1 MNKKSIKNLIIG
13 GSIFV
18 VLVVAI
24 IILVTVIN
32 KPTETPIFQ
41 TDSDGTTLLLYNGAD
56 KDVVIPKEIKII
68 GKSAFENNSTIETL
82 EFASGSKI
90 ETIARYAFKDCVSL
104 KSIYIPNTV
113 TSIGY
118 GAFQGCT
125 KLDDVNIPESVEVI
139 DANAFNGCLGLNE
152 VNLNDGLTEI
162 GDYAF
167 ASTPITY
174 MYFPSTLEKIG
185 KGVFSNCSKLNELSV
200 AEANEKFTVKSNIL
214 YTTANDGTKEIILV
228 LKTSATTLTIADNVS
243 KIYSNAFFSA
253 ESLRELI
260 IPATVKEIENDALVG
275 CTNLE
280 KITVPFI
287 GTSINSLAAFGS
299 IFGTKSMVN
308 LKEVVVLQG
317 TTVVE
322 KAFKDFS
329 NIVTITLPQNVSAI
343 GNEAFSGCSSLTTI
357 NNIPTDLTKI
367 NKNSFANCTKLDM
380 NIIASLLSSPTL
392 TIIEDGVFQ
401 GCATIRSLVI
411 PENVKHIGLGAFEN
425 CSSITEVNLPFIG
438 MGYQLNLKTNEL
450 TDEFDTTSTF
460 GYIFGATSASENKS
474 KHPRTLTSV
483 ILTSSTR
490 DVQEKAF
497 FECDRIK
504 KVELGNG
511 IKNINNSAFKG
522 CTMLSSLV
530 LPTTLETIGEYALLD
545 CINLVNIS
553 LPTTLTQIGDS
564 CFAGCRKLK
573 AIDLTYV
580 TKLGNNVFQN
590 CANLATIM
598 VGSSNPAYE
607 LQEIRDETGSVIGSV
622 LFTKGL
628 KELVLY
634 ASGNSNA
641 TYTIPSET
649 EIIRSNSF
657 TACSNLETLIIPAT
671 VRYIQNQAI
680 VECEGLQKL
689 TIPFIGNS
697 EEESNAFENI
707 FGGNRPLSLEV
718 EILNAVEIS
727 REAFINVNYITSIIL
742 SSNLE
747 KIGACAFLNCSSLT
761 NVDFSKTTNLKVI
774 DNEAFSGCKN
784 IKTLNLPTTITTIG
798 DYAFADLS
806 EVTTLDI
813 PLSLEQIGVAAF
825 RGLNNLTTLNIS
837 AEHSNFIY
845 ENGAL
850 LSKDKKTLVFYMA
863 SQESNTYTFPQE
875 LENIYAYAFSGAKNL
890 KEVVLPS
897 NIKAL
902 PEGLFY
908 NCRALTTVTLAEGT
922 TTISTRAFEGCIKLV
937 TINNVQG
944 IISIKS
950 SAFKGCSSIKNI
962 PLNDKVQELGESAFE
977 NCSSIE
983 SITVPSSIK
992 EIAKAAFKGCSSL
1005 TTINLLEG
1013 LETIGVSAFEG
1024 CKNISNFKL
1033 PNTLKKISASAFR
1046 ENSSIGFTEIYIPD
1060 SVKEIGEYAFSQC
1073 SRLTLV
1079 YISENVEIVGNE
1091 AFGNLPLVK
1100 IFTAAVQVEVTSDGT
1115 KTYKYP
1121 AQWDSG
1127 FWKTSG
1133 NLFGKGEFKL
1143 VNGVPVE
1150 NTQE

>member
-13 GSIFV
+13 GSIIL
-18 VLVVAI
+18 VLVVAV

-41 TDSDGTTLLLYNGAD
+41 TDSDGTTLLIYNGTD

-68 GKSAFENNSTIETL
+68 GKSAFENNSTVETI
-82 EFASGSKI
+82 EFAKGSQVD
-90 ETIARYAFKDCVSL
+90 TIARYAFKDCVSL
-104 KSIYIPNTV
+104 KSITIPNTV
-113 TSIGY
+113 VSIGY
-118 GAFQGCT
+118 GAFQDCS
-125 KLDDVNIPESVEVI
+125 KLADIRIPESVETI
-139 DANAFNGCLGLNE
+139 DANAFKGCLALTDVE
-152 VNLNDGLTEI
+152 LNDGLLEI

-174 MYFPSTLEKIG
+174 IFFPSTLEKIG
-185 KGVFSNCSKLNELSV
+185 NGVFSNCSKLEELDV
-200 AEANEKFTVKSNIL
+200 ADDNEKFNVKNNIL
-214 YTTANDGTKEIILV
+214 YTTASDGTKEIILV
-228 LKTSATTLTIADNVS
+228 LKTSATSLTIADNVS

-253 ESLRELI
+253 ESLRELV
-260 IPATVKEIENDALVG
+260 IPTSVKEIENEALAG

-299 IFGTKSMVN
+299 IFGTKSMAN

-317 TTVVE
+317 ETVVE

-329 NIVTITLPQNVSAI
+329 NIVTITLPQNVSSI

-357 NNIPTDLTKI
+357 NNIPTNLTKI
-367 NKNSFANCTKLDM
+367 NKNSFANCAKLDM
-380 NIIASLLSSPTL
+380 NIITSLLSSSTL
-392 TIIEDGVFQ
+392 TIIEDGAFQ
-401 GCATIRSLVI
+401 GCTTIKSLVI
-411 PENVKHIGLGAFEN
+411 PENIKHIGLGAFEG
-425 CSSITEVNLPFIG
+425 CTSITDVTVPFIG

-450 TDEFDTTSTF
+450 TDEFDMTSTF
-460 GYIFGATSASENKS
+460 GYIFGATSASENKG
-474 KHPRTLTSV
+474 KLPRNLTSV
-483 ILTSSTR
+483 KLTSSTR
-490 DVQEKAF
+490 DVQENAF
-497 FECDRIK
+497 FECDRIRK
-504 KVELGNG
+504 IELGNG

-530 LPTTLETIGEYALLD
+530 LPTTLESIGEYALLD
-545 CINLVNIS
+545 CINIVNIS

-564 CFAGCRKLK
+564 CFAGCKKLK

-598 VGSSNPAYE
+598 VGNTNPSYE
-607 LQEIRDETGSVIGSV
+607 LQEIRDESGSVVGSV

-641 TYTIPSET
+641 TYTVPSET

-657 TACSNLETLIIPAT
+657 TACNNLVTLIIPT
-671 VRYIQNQAI
+671 SVRYIQNQAI
-680 VECEGLQKL
+680 VECEGLQNL

-697 EEESNAFENI
+697 EEENNSFENI
-707 FGGNRPLSLEV
+707 FGGNRPSSLEV

-727 REAFINVNYITSIIL
+727 REAFININYITSIIL

-761 NVDFSKTTNLKVI
+761 TVDFSKATNLKVI
-774 DNEAFSGCKN
+774 DDEAFSGCVN
-784 IKTLNLPTTITTIG
+784 ITNLNLPATVTTIG
-798 DYAFADLS
+798 DYAFADLNKAQ
-806 EVTTLDI
+806 TLDI
-813 PLSLEQIGVAAF
+813 PLALEEIGVAAF
-825 RGLNNLTTLNIS
+825 RGLSSLTTLNIS
-837 AEHSNFIY
+837 AEHNNFIY

-863 SQESNTYTFPQE
+863 SQEGETYSFPEE
-875 LENIYAYAFSGAKNL
+875 LETIYAYAFSGAKNL
-890 KEVVLPS
+890 KVVTLPS
-897 NIKAL
+897 NAKTL

-908 NCRALTTVTLAEGT
+908 NCKALTTVTLAEGT
-922 TTISTRAFEGCIKLV
+922 TIISTRTFEGCTKLQ
-937 TINNVQG
+937 TINNTKE
-944 IISIKS
+944 ITSIKA
-950 SAFKGCSSIKNI
+950 SAFKGCSSIVNI
-962 PLNDKVQELGESAFE
+962 PLTENVQELGESAFE
-977 NCSSIE
+977 NCSSIT

-1005 TTINLLEG
+1005 TTITLLEG

-1046 ENSSIGFTEIYIPD
+1046 ENSSVSFTEIYIPD
-1060 SVKEIGEYAFSQC
+1060 SVQEIGEYAFSQC

-1079 YISENVEIVGNE
+1079 YISEKVEIVGNE
-1091 AFGNLPLVK
+1091 AFANLPLAK
-1100 IFTAAVQVEVTSDGT
+1100 IFTDAVQVEVTSDGT

-1121 AQWDSG
+1121 SQWDTG

-1133 NLFGKGEFKL
+1133 SLFAKGEFKL
-1143 VNGVPVE
+1143 VNGVPEEITVE
-1150 NTQE
+1150 